1 MSAGS
6 SVRPNQMLNAFKLCG
21 YIVDDVTGYGS
32 ERKQKIREIKKNIKN
47 GVKYD
52 FVYSESINI
61 PTVLSEENHIPIYP
75 FPGFFIFYILQKSR
89 IKNWFVL

>member
-1 MSAGS
+1 MLQGM
-6 SVRPNQMLNAFKLCG
+6 VRKENKRLEKL
-21 YIVDDVTGYGS
+21 
-32 ERKQKIREIKKNIKN
+32 KKNIKN

-75 FPGFFIFYILQKSR
+75 FLDFFIFYILQKSR